1 MKHAGGTTSSSGVK
15 LPAPLCAHWRVRV
28 QAHGM
33 TFCCMV
39 SLALRAAG
47 GRAQLAK
54 VAAALAES
62 PRFLILDF
70 RQAIKRGGKGGRH
83 MAQSPRTSWHR
94 LRFWSGCWVPPGEIV
109 MSQPSAEPPPCLLCM
124 ASPAYHACPA
134 MLCNTMPAC
143 RRVLGV
149 DATAARSFVTLHSKL
164 QRMGIQ
170 VIGVRVGGRLG
181 WGSSLPTGAAGTHLK
196 LGL

>member
-1 MKHAGGTTSSSGVK
+1 
-15 LPAPLCAHWRVRV
+15 
-28 QAHGM
+28 
-33 TFCCMV
+33 MV
-39 SLALRAAG
+39 SLALPAAG

-70 RQAIKRGGKGGRH
+70 RQAMKKGRMGGRPSSH
-83 MAQSPRTSWHR
+83 
-94 LRFWSGCWVPPGEIV
+94 VPL
-109 MSQPSAEPPPCLLCM
+109 AEPPCTSQHRLQFLKCSCCPGRPWGRCLLLSCR
-124 ASPAYHACPA
+124 PACHA
-134 MLCNTMPAC
+134 LLPAC

-170 VIGVRVGGRLG
+170 VRAHACVWGLGWVGG
-181 WGSSLPTGAAGTHLK
+181 AVC
-196 LGL
+196 